1 MHPLLNDVDALQ
13 AHIQKVTGKLLLREP
28 VYPEHMD
35 GIRNA
40 SSVMFL
46 LGFMPGNNGEA
57 PEPCLILNKRSQ
69 AVNQAGDLCCPG
81 GGISPG
87 MDTFLAKAMV
97 LPGFPMRHWPFW
109 SAIRSRR
116 STEAEMLRILFFTSL
131 RECFEEMR
139 LNPFGVRFLGPL
151 PIQRLVMFGRVIY
164 PMVGWVSKQ
173 RRFKLNWEVE
183 KIVSIPLRK
192 LLDPDNYVQY
202 RLEMKD
208 PSADNG
214 SRQVYDAPSF
224 LHKSGLEREVLWGA
238 TCRITLNFLE
248 LMFGFT
254 IPEDA
259 SLPGLKGVMEE
270 SYLRRTKDERPTSNA
285 EHRTSN
291 ATY

>member
-1 MHPLLNDVDALQ
+1 MNALLKDPASLRT
-13 AHIQKVTGKLLLREP
+13 HIQQVTGEYLLQEP

-40 SSVMFL
+40 SAVMFL
-46 LGFMPGNNGEA
+46 LGLMTGDDGQA
-57 PEPCLILNKRSQ
+57 PEPSLILNKRSQ

-87 MDTFLAKAMV
+87 MDVFLAKTMT
-97 LPGFPMRHWPFW
+97 LPGLPMWRWPFW

-116 STEAEMLRILFFTSL
+116 FKEAQILRVLFFTSL
-131 RECFEEMR
+131 REGFEEMR

-173 RRFKLNWEVE
+173 QHFRLNWEVE

-202 RLEMKD
+202 QLEMKD
-208 PSADNG
+208 PNADNG
-214 SRQVYDAPSF
+214 SQQVYDAPSF
-224 LHKSGLEREVLWGA
+224 LHKSGLESEVLWGA

-248 LMFGFT
+248 LMFGFAVPT
-254 IPEDA
+254 DG
-259 SLPGLKGVMEE
+259 SLPVLKGIMDET
-270 SYLRRTKDERPTSNA
+270 YLSNGK
-285 EHRTSN
+285 RI
-291 ATY
+291 